1 MKLFLY
7 AILVTGLCLFSGANA
22 SETVSGEYQ
31 VKVTPSPK
39 NNLPRTTT
47 AYDDVITIKDG
58 KINSKVNAGYGY
70 QPGPVTVKKEGDK
83 LVITGELEHPKHGKN
98 RYELVLQGNQLAGDM
113 KWGKIGEDGKP
124 KAAEYTITAK
134 K

>member
-1 MKLFLY
+1 MKLIIYTVLVIGLFL
-7 AILVTGLCLFSGANA
+7 LSGASA
-22 SETVSGEYQ
+22 SETVSGEFQ

-47 AYDDVITIKDG
+47 AYEDLITIKDG
-58 KINSKVNAGYGY
+58 KLNSKVNAGYGY
-70 QPGPVTVKKEGDK
+70 QAGPITVRKEGDK

-124 KAAEYTITAK
+124 KAAEYTITPK